1 MARMV
6 AAASEEGIFHGKC
19 LERSIVLWW
28 FLQRRGFP
36 ASCKS
41 VGAATGAGFERRTPG
56 WKFAGAVINDHDGV
70 GQEFSP
76 FGGNAASVGI
86 DSR

>member
-36 ASCKS
+36 AELQI
-41 VGAATGAGFERRTPG
+41 GGRRTGAGFEAHA
-56 WKFAGAVINDHDGV
+56 WVEIAGAVINDHDGV